1 MLNIGIGTTLVLLDL
16 AMVWAT
22 KTTVDIATH
31 QSTFTTLPRALALL
45 ALIMALR
52 LVLGLSM
59 RWIRAI
65 LGVKALNTMQRYIFG
80 RLLRGRWE
88 ALRRFHTGNLT
99 NRLEQD
105 VRDVVNFIT
114 ESIPLFVTT
123 FLQFLG
129 AFLFLFFMDRTLAVI
144 VVLVVLYRRRTGAH
158 TGRPRQEKHK
168 EPDFDGP
175 VYTMDYEEVDEDE
188 T

>member
-31 QSTFTTLPRALALL
+31 QSTFTTLPHALALL

-88 ALRRFHTGNLT
+88 TLRRFHTGNLF
-99 NRLEQD
+99 
-105 VRDVVNFIT
+105 FIKDF
-114 ESIPLFVTT
+114 S
-123 FLQFLG
+123 
-129 AFLFLFFMDRTLAVI
+129 LFFCHIITFGSLICICTNPICQNTIFR
-144 VVLVVLYRRRTGAH
+144 
-158 TGRPRQEKHK
+158 
-168 EPDFDGP
+168 
-175 VYTMDYEEVDEDE
+175 
-188 T
+188 